1 MNKKLKLIVLSLFVI
16 LCCTGCGNSSITRD
30 LRHAGF
36 NLSEDDFSC
45 DALIPKQN
53 QEYEAIKYVSSTFA
67 ITTTGVIHELSFG
80 KKFSNEEYC
89 KKADTNL
96 TVEALVG
103 SEVFRAEDNKIYY
116 LKKSDSHAA
125 YTEVPISDSNYP
137 AYRFFL
143 KDNHDLLKVQSVG
156 DSTYY
161 VLKEDGDVYRYVL
174 GRNNSNGV
182 YLVSSSKMYTHD
194 NYGSE
199 ILDFNYA
206 GEKSEATFIR
216 TEDSIYRNTAL
227 NRDMCLKYVD
237 IDCEYEFLKDEI
249 LTEHYEHIMAYNGSM
264 LITNYLKV
272 FNLNTGN

>member
-1 MNKKLKLIVLSLFVI
+1 MKRSLDLPVKIRSLEIKNFKNVNKGKIIFV
-16 LCCTGCGNSSITRD
+16 
-30 LRHAGF
+30 
-36 NLSEDDFSC
+36 
-45 DALIPKQN
+45 K
-53 QEYEAIKYVSSTFA
+53 
-67 ITTTGVIHELSFG
+67 
-80 KKFSNEEYC
+80 NEEKEPHENIIGLYGQNGSG
-89 KKADTNL
+89 KTTFVN
-96 TVEALVG
+96 AL
-103 SEVFRAEDNKIYY
+103 
-116 LKKSDSHAA
+116 
-125 YTEVPISDSNYP
+125 
-137 AYRFFL
+137 
-143 KDNHDLLKVQSVG
+143 DLLKTYITNDLVMLVHRKSEFNDYFSV
-156 DSTYY
+156 DSNKAEIIAEFDILLKNLICKISYKISFMQDSFSKNYY